1 MFLFKPSK
9 RERSEGIDFYFNPKK
24 TQFKQPASQAPQP
37 QKQAQKRNIE
47 KKENSDSSSKF

>member
-47 KKENSDSSSKF
+47 KKDNSDSSSKV